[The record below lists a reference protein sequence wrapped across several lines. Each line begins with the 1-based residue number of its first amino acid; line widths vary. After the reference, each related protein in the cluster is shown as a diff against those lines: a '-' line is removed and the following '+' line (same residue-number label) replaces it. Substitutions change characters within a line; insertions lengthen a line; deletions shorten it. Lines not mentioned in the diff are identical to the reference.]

1 MNRVG
6 ARERPEAMSSMRKRL
21 LFRILAA
28 VVVAC
33 SWVAAAAQLRPV
45 VPEELA
51 ARAEMV
57 VVAKVD
63 AIETVRE
70 GSRGLATRVELD
82 VRDVWKGAV
91 TNRLV
96 LTQPGG
102 TLGTR
107 KVVVSGDAEYR
118 LGEEVVVFAVRN
130 KAGEWLT
137 LELGQGRFQIERPRS
152 GTPWVRGVFFGGDPA
167 GPAARPRN
175 RLPLTLEAFEAR
187 VKGGV
192 R

>member
-1 MNRVG
+1 MRARSWFSVLG
-6 ARERPEAMSSMRKRL
+6 AVA
-21 LFRILAA
+21 LACGWF
-28 VVVAC
+28 V
-33 SWVAAAAQLRPV
+33 SAAQLRPV

-70 GSRGLATRVELD
+70 GARGLATRIELD
-82 VRDVWKGAV
+82 VRDVWKGAA

-107 KVVVSGDAEYR
+107 KVVVAGDAEYR

-137 LELGQGRFQIERPRS
+137 LELGQGRFRVERPAS
-152 GTPWVRGVFFGGDPA
+152 GAPWVHGVFFGGDPA
-167 GPAARPRN
+167 GSVARPAN
-175 RLPLTLEAFEAR
+175 RLPLTLEAFGAR
-187 VKGGV
+187 VKGGL

>member
-1 MNRVG
+1 MNLG
-6 ARERPEAMSSMRKRL
+6 EDDKRPAENCSMREHGWL
-21 LFRILAA
+21 SVLGA
-28 VVVAC
+28 VAVAC
-33 SWVAAAAQLRPV
+33 GWTASAAQLRPV
-45 VPEELA
+45 VPEDLA

-70 GSRGLATRVELD
+70 GTKGMVTHVELD

-107 KVVVSGDAEYR
+107 KVVVTGDAVYR
-118 LGEEVVVFAVRN
+118 RGEEVVVFAVRN

-137 LELGQGRFQIERPRS
+137 LELGQGRFQVERPGS
-152 GTPWVRGVFFGGDPA
+152 GTPWVHGVFFGGDPA
-167 GPAARPRN
+167 GPVARPSN